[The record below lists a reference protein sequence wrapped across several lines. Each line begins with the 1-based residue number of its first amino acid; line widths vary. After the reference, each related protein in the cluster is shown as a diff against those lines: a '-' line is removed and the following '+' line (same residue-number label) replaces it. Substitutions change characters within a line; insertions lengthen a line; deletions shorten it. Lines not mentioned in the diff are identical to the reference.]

1 MNEYEECLYAYAMD
15 QKFKELYERMD
26 YLTLERERR
35 EAEEELAEKLT
46 EEARASFCRYL
57 EQENAVYSLELRHA
71 FSLGFSAAIRLT
83 RL

>member
-1 MNEYEECLYAYAMD
+1 MNEYEECLYTYAMD

-35 EAEEELAEKLT
+35 EAEEAL
-46 EEARASFCRYL
+46 ASFCRYL